1 MFGHL
6 NLPPVNRMLDKIK
19 HGDILEL
26 RLARPPVNA
35 LSPELIAMLHQ
46 SVRAAPDS
54 GARAV
59 VISAGPGLFSAG
71 LDVPALLKLD
81 KAGMLAMWADFFGV
95 LSAIACSPIP
105 TVAAIT
111 GHSPAGGTVV
121 ALNCDYRVMA
131 DGPFKLG
138 LNETQVGLAL
148 PTAILASL
156 RRLLGPHQAERHIV
170 AGNMIDAAEAARI
183 GLVDEL
189 VAPEQVIPRAL
200 EWCRFHLGLPARA
213 MRINRESAR
222 ADLRAIYQTPKA
234 DQVDEFV
241 EGWFHP
247 ETQSVLQALVAR
259 LKARG

>member
-1 MFGHL
+1 
-6 NLPPVNRMLDKIK
+6 MLEKIK
-19 HGDILEL
+19 HEHILEL

-35 LSPELIAMLHQ
+35 LSPELIGLLHQ
-46 SVRAAPDS
+46 AVASAPS
-54 GARAV
+54 NGARAV

-81 KAGMLAMWADFFGV
+81 QAGMLAMWKDFFGV
-95 LSAIACSPIP
+95 MRAIACSPIP

-131 DGPFKLG
+131 EGPYKLG
-138 LNETQVGLAL
+138 LNETQVGLTL
-148 PTAILASL
+148 PTAILRSL
-156 RRLLGPHQAERHIV
+156 QRLLGPHQAERHIV
-170 AGNMIDAAEAARI
+170 AGNMIDSAEALRI

-189 VAPEQVIPRAL
+189 VADDQVIPRAL
-200 EWCRFHLGLPARA
+200 DWCRFHLGLPPRA

-222 ADLRAIYQTPKA
+222 ADLRAIYASANA
-234 DQVDEFV
+234 DQVEEFV

-259 LKARG
+259 LKAKA

>member
-1 MFGHL
+1 
-6 NLPPVNRMLDKIK
+6 MLETLT
-19 HGDILEL
+19 HNDILEL

-35 LSPELIAMLHQ
+35 LSPELIALLRQ
-46 SVRAAPDS
+46 SVIAAPDS

-81 KAGMLAMWADFFGV
+81 KAGMLAMWADFFG
-95 LSAIACSPIP
+95 LLGAIAFSPIP

-131 DGPFKLG
+131 EGPFKLG

-156 RRLLGPHQAERHIV
+156 RRLLGPHAAERHIV
-170 AGNMIDAAEAARI
+170 AGNMIDSAEAQRI

-189 VAPEQVIPRAL
+189 AAPDQVIPRAL
-200 EWCRFHLGLPARA
+200 EWCRFHLGLPQRA
-213 MRINRESAR
+213 MRINRQSAR
-222 ADLRAIYQTPKA
+222 ADLRAIYQNPGA
-234 DQVDEFV
+234 DEVDEFV

-247 ETQSVLQALVAR
+247 ETQAVLQQLVAR
-259 LKARG
+259 LKARA

>member
-1 MFGHL
+1 MLERL
-6 NLPPVNRMLDKIK
+6 N
-19 HGDILEL
+19 HAEILEV

-35 LSPELIAMLHQ
+35 LSPELIAALRQ
-46 SVRAAPDS
+46 TVTDAPAS
-54 GARAV
+54 GARAL

-81 KAGMLAMWADFFGV
+81 RAGMLAMWQDFFG
-95 LSAIACSPIP
+95 LLAAIACSPIP

-131 DGPFKLG
+131 DGAYKLG

-148 PTAILASL
+148 PRAILASL
-156 RRLLGPHQAERHIV
+156 QRLLGPHRAERHVV
-170 AGNMIDAAEAARI
+170 AGNMIDSAAALAV

-189 VAPEQVIPRAL
+189 VAPDQVIPRAL

-213 MRINRESAR
+213 MRINRASAR
-222 ADLRAIYQTPKA
+222 ADLRAIYSDPEQM
-234 DQVDEFV
+234 QVEEFID
-241 EGWFHP
+241 GWFHP
-247 ETQSVLQALVAR
+247 ETQAVLQALVAK
-259 LKARG
+259 LKHKG

>member
-1 MFGHL
+1 MLEHL
-6 NLPPVNRMLDKIK
+6 PHD
-19 HGDILEL
+19 DILEI

-35 LSPELIAMLHQ
+35 LSPELISALRQ
-46 SVRAAPDS
+46 SITAAPAG
-54 GARAV
+54 GARAL

-81 KAGMLAMWADFFGV
+81 RAGMLAMWRDFFG
-95 LSAIACSPIP
+95 LLGAIACSPIP

-131 DGPFKLG
+131 EGPFKLG

-148 PTAILASL
+148 PRAILASL
-156 RRLLGPHQAERHIV
+156 QRLLGPHQAERHVV
-170 AGNMIDAAEAARI
+170 AGNMIDSAAALKV

-189 VAPEQVIPRAL
+189 VAPDQVIPRAL
-200 EWCRFHLGLPARA
+200 EWCRFHLGLPSRA

-222 ADLRAIYQTPKA
+222 ADLRAIYQDP
-234 DQVDEFV
+234 DQMQVEEFID
-241 EGWFHP
+241 GWFHE
-247 ETQSVLQALVAR
+247 ETQTVLQALVAR
-259 LKARG
+259 LKARP